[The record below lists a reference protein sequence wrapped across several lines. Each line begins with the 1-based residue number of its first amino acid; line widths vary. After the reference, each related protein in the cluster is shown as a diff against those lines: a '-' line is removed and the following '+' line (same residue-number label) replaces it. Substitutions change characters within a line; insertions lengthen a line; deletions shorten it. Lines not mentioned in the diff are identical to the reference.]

1 MQFYYN
7 FIDACQ
13 NVYFNIKYF
22 CSLNLFGMLKYLFN
36 NINTVLYIVIAGTI
50 TYFLLRLF
58 VFKEKKSS
66 VHGSAA
72 WGDIDDLEKQGLVKR
87 VGEGTILGKK
97 DGKYICSPLHTIV
110 CAKTRGGKGVGC
122 IIPTLLTY
130 KKSAIVLD
138 VKGENYII
146 TSRRREQMGQDVFC
160 FDPFLMLGNETHCF
174 NPLVY
179 INESS
184 PRASADA
191 KKVAHILM
199 SQVAGSEPFF
209 DLSAET
215 FIQCAI
221 MYVCANYNEKDRN
234 LVEVRKLLASDDMK
248 ELLDKFIASESYK
261 GILKYNAKLLLL
273 NINKQTG
280 ELTDTI
286 NGIILSMASAMAF
299 LDDENISYALSKN
312 DFDLRMFRYTTS
324 TLYVVFSPDDI
335 ENSAVILQLV
345 YSFALS
351 MNIKHKEPIEAKEAG
366 LKQIGNVLFVLDEFA
381 QLGKFTQL
389 KKAISLVGGV
399 GVSMMIVI
407 QSLSQLEEHYDKGA
421 GELKGNSVKLFIG
434 CEDDKTAEYIS
445 KMAGTTTVK
454 TYSED
459 HKGKRNFSF
468 MQRDLITVGEA
479 VQLDIMKP
487 IIILGGMKPTKIE
500 RITYYEDRD
509 FKGKYDK
516 SPTQKN

>member
-1 MQFYYN
+1 MQFFNDFINACNNTYYN
-7 FIDACQ
+7 F
-13 NVYFNIKYF
+13 KYF
-22 CSLNLFGMLKYLFN
+22 CSLDLFGMLKYLFQ
-36 NINTVLYIVIAGTI
+36 NINTVFFIVAACII
-50 TYFLLRLF
+50 FYFLLKLF
-58 VFKEKKSS
+58 VFGEKKID
-66 VHGSAA
+66 VHGSAS
-72 WGDIDDLEKQGLVKR
+72 WGDIDDLEKMALVQQP
-87 VGEGTILGKK
+87 GEGTILGKK
-97 DGKYICSPLHTIV
+97 DGEYICSALHTIV

-146 TSRRREQMGQDVFC
+146 TGRRREQMGQDVFC
-160 FDPFLMLGNETHCF
+160 FDPFLMLGDETHCF

-209 DLSAET
+209 DLSSET
-215 FIQCAI
+215 LIQCAI
-221 MYVCANYNEKDRN
+221 MYVCANYPEKDRN

-248 ELLDKFIASESYK
+248 VLLDTFIASESYK
-261 GILKYNAKLLLL
+261 GILKHNAKLLLL

-312 DFDLRMFRYTTS
+312 DFDLKMFRYVPS
-324 TLYVVFSPDDI
+324 TLYIVFSPDDI

-351 MNIKHKEPIEAKEAG
+351 MNIKHKDPVEAQEAG
-366 LKQIGNVLFVLDEFA
+366 LKKIGNVLFILDEFA

-421 GELKGNSVKLFIG
+421 GELKGNALRLFIG

-445 KMAGTTTVK
+445 KMAGATTVK

-459 HKGKRNFSF
+459 HKGKKNFSY

-479 VQLDIMKP
+479 VQMDVMEPL
-487 IIILGGMKPTKIE
+487 IILGGLKPTKIE
-500 RITYYEDRD
+500 RITYHTDRD
-509 FKGKYDK
+509 FKGKYDR
-516 SPTQKN
+516 SPTH